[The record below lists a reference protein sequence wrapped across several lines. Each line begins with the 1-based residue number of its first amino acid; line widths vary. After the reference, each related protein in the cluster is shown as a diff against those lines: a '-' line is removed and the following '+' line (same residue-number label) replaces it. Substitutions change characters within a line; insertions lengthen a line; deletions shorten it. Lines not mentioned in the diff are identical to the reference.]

1 MPFLFFLKK
10 NTNIFTQ
17 ADLVAIFDSQKTFD
31 ENSVL
36 TENLYEK
43 ASITEDEF
51 NGIRKNNK
59 EIISCVISNGVGN
72 ITFRE
77 LVPSFSQSTDLST
90 HINTLK
96 DQMSDWIKIFP
107 SKPITSIA
115 NSYLIALNSLN
126 ADNILLEANGYF
138 QGSLESYLEDKG
150 YTVLNPLQLR

>member
-51 NGIRKNNK
+51 NAGDYGKIDPANPNNLDGF
-59 EIISCVISNGVGN
+59 ED
-72 ITFRE
+72 F
-77 LVPSFSQSTDLST
+77 L
-90 HINTLK
+90 INCK
-96 DQMSDWIKIFP
+96 
-107 SKPITSIA
+107 
-115 NSYLIALNSLN
+115 
-126 ADNILLEANGYF
+126 
-138 QGSLESYLEDKG
+138 
-150 YTVLNPLQLR
+150 